1 LDRVDYCHAFIPSL
15 SSATFTDTF
24 DLVFAAIAA
33 AVLAAVL
40 AAILA
45 AILATTGWPL
55 CHSALIHL
63 SAMRHRFFD
72 TR

>member
-33 AVLAAVL
+33 AVLAAVF
-40 AAILA
+40 A

-72 TR
+72 TQ